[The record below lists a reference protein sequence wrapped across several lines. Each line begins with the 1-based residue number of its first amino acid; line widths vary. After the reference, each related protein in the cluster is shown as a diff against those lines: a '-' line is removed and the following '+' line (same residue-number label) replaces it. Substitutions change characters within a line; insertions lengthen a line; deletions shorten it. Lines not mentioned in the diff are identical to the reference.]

1 MRRNL
6 SPPLAQVELDSSLG
20 VDGIPLVRVHSHAE
34 QARVGLVIK
43 VSVNKEVSKYFMIT

>member
-6 SPPLAQVELDSSLG
+6 SPPLAKVEPDSCLG

-34 QARVGLVIK
+34 QARIGLVNK
-43 VSVNKEVSKYFMIT
+43 VGVNKEVSKYLEIT